1 MNGPATLIR
10 AVHTADFDQWLPL
23 WEGYNAFY
31 GRIGVT
37 ALDDAITRQTWER
50 FFIESDPVQA
60 FVAEIDGELVGLVHI
75 VFHPSTSR
83 KNDVCYLHD
92 LFTSADVRGR
102 GVGRALI
109 ERVYAEAQARA
120 CSRVYWTTYEDN
132 QTARALYDRVTKYS
146 GAIVYVKEL

>member
-1 MNGPATLIR
+1 MNRPATLIR

-37 ALDDAITRQTWER
+37 SLDDAITRQTWER

-83 KNDVCYLHD
+83 KNDVCYLQD
-92 LFTSADVRGR
+92 LFTSAEVRGR

-109 ERVYAEAQARA
+109 ERCMRRRKRERA
-120 CSRVYWTTYEDN
+120 PGCTGRRMRTIRPHEHFM
-132 QTARALYDRVTKYS
+132 TASPNTAALSCT
-146 GAIVYVKEL
+146 